1 VSVAEGNPS
10 DAATGGYVHDALLY
24 DDGAQLAGIAGRFLT
39 DGLAANEAA
48 VVATGAWTAGVLRD
62 AVGDDPRVHVLDRGD
77 IYRARTPAAIT
88 SFRRLADRYLTEG
101 VTRIRVVGEL
111 DFGSTEQDRV
121 EWQRYEAV
129 INHALAAWP
138 LWGLCL
144 YDTQRLPEPVLES
157 ARRTH
162 PNVVTPNGR
171 SLNPDYTDAAAYLRD
186 LPTPREALEE
196 TAPRLAVRDVVD
208 FIALRHTVA
217 GELASAH
224 GPRDRIEDFLL
235 AVDEMTSNAVRHGR
249 PPVDLHLWA
258 SAEKLVCRITD
269 RGSGIDDP
277 FAGYGPA
284 HGEDLSRGG
293 MGLWLARQLCDHV
306 EVSRTDQ
313 GASVRLI
320 THLR

>member
-1 VSVAEGNPS
+1 MPVAEGDPS
-10 DAATGGYVHDALLY
+10 NAATVGYVHDALLY
-24 DDGAQLAGIAGRFLT
+24 DDAAQLADIAGPFLT

-62 AVGDDPRVHVLDRGD
+62 ALGDDPRLHVLDRGD
-77 IYRARTPAAIT
+77 VYRARTPAAIT
-88 SFRRLADRYLTEG
+88 SFRRLADRYVAEG

-111 DFGSTEQDRV
+111 DFGSTEQDRI

-144 YDTQRLPEPVLES
+144 YDTQRLPEPVLKS

-162 PNVVTPNGR
+162 PNVVTPDGR
-171 SLNPDYTDAAAYLRD
+171 SLSPDYTDPAVYLRD
-186 LPTPREALEE
+186 LPAPWEALEE
-196 TAPRLAVRDVVD
+196 TAPRLAVRDVLD

-217 GELASAH
+217 GELASTS

-249 PPVDLHLWA
+249 PPVDLYLWA

-269 RGSGIDDP
+269 RAPGSTTLSPAMDP
-277 FAGYGPA
+277 PTARTSHEAVWGCGWRVSCA
-284 HGEDLSRGG
+284 TTSRSRGRTR
-293 MGLWLARQLCDHV
+293 ARR
-306 EVSRTDQ
+306 S
-313 GASVRLI
+313 A
-320 THLR
+320 